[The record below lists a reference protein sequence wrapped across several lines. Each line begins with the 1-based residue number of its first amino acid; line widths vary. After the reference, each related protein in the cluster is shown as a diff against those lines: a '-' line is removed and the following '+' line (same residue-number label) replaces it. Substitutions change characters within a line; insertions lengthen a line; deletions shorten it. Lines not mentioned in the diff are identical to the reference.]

1 MNQAKIHEIDEQIK
15 KLQLEK
21 KKLIEQQENNIL
33 HNFIDNDYE
42 IIDIFNYKRKTKEFK
57 NLFRIK
63 KTVLYDNF
71 LEYIKENKIDMD
83 YSKKTFKKIL
93 ERLNIKLIVNTGI
106 VYCLLK
112 EKVKVEEFIECDM
125 CKKDIPANMYES
137 HFNNK
142 TCKIFKKFNDLVNLQ
157 VDMD

>member
-1 MNQAKIHEIDEQIK
+1 MNSSKIKIIDEEIK
-15 KLQLEK
+15 KLQLERT
-21 KKLIEQQENNIL
+21 KLIEQQENNIL
-33 HNFIDNDYE
+33 YTFIDKDYE
-42 IIDIFNYKRKTKEFK
+42 IIDVFEYKRKCKEYK
-57 NLFRIK
+57 NLFRLR

>member
-1 MNQAKIHEIDEQIK
+1 MNQTKIQEIDEQIK

-21 KKLIEQQENNIL
+21 KKLIQQDENNIL
-33 HNFIDNDYE
+33 YTFIDKDYE
-42 IIDIFNYKRKTKEFK
+42 IIDIFEYKRKSKEYK

-63 KTVLYDNF
+63 KTILYDNF
-71 LEYIKENKIDMD
+71 LEYIKENKIDID
-83 YSKKTFKKIL
+83 YSKKNFKYIL

-125 CKKDIPANMYES
+125 CKKEIPANMYES

-142 TCKIFKKFNDLVNLQ
+142 TCRIFKEFNDLVLE
-157 VDMD
+157 MD